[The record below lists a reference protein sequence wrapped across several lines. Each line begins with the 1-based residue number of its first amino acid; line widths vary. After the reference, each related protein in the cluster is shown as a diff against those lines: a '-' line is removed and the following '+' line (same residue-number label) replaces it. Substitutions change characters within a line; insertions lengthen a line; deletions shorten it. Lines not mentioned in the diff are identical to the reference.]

1 MSRLII
7 NGGYIKQLCNVPIME
22 KYKNT
27 TNIYIKKQENPKW
40 NKGVIMVGYKI
51 ITNITPDI
59 DYSIKLILSQ
69 SFNCHYG
76 IPTLLINDMIYFES
90 SRAFDFKVILDMN
103 SEIKDLSHSDIY
115 RMDSIPL

>member
-7 NGGYIKQLCNVPIME
+7 NGGYIKKLCNVPIMD
-22 KYKNT
+22 KYKYT

-40 NKGVIMVGYKI
+40 NKGVVMAGYKI

-59 DYSIKLILSQ
+59 DYSIKLILYQ

-90 SRAFDFKVILDMN
+90 SRAFDFTVILDMN

-115 RMDSIPL
+115 RIDSIPL